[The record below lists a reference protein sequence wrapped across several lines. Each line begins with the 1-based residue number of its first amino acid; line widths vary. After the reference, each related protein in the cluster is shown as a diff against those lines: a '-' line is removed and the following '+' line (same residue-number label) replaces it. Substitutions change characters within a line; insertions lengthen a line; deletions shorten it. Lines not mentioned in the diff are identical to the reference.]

1 MSGGFYTG
9 KPVST
14 TEYIYINQYPCCTGT
29 DHVHFRLVCVWNMIK
44 FELKEVK
51 PFYKPV
57 SNADLPIIAS
67 LVSYLSRALILYV
80 LNYR

>member
-14 TEYIYINQYPCCTGT
+14 TEYIYINPCCTGT

-67 LVSYLSRALILYV
+67 LVVSSSNILC
-80 LNYR
+80 LEL